1 MPSRFAM
8 PGLVDLAT
16 PTAALTRTGNDG
28 EAYTLVFSD
37 EFETPGRTFYP
48 GDDPFWT
55 AMDLWYWSTNDLE
68 YYTPGA
74 VTTADGAL
82 VITMQNTSAN
92 PWAGFNYTSG
102 MLQSW
107 NQFCFT
113 GGYIEV
119 ALILPGP
126 DSNTRGYWPGAWTM
140 GNLGRPGY
148 GATTDGTWPY
158 T

>member
-1 MPSRFAM
+1 MPTLID
-8 PGLVDLAT
+8 PET
-16 PTAALTRTGNDG
+16 PTSVHTRIGNDQKP
-28 EAYTLVFSD
+28 YTLVFSD
-37 EFETPGRTFYP
+37 EFNTPGRSFYP

-55 AMDLWYWSTNDLE
+55 AADLWYWSTNDLE
-68 YYTPGA
+68 WYTPSA
-74 VTTADGAL
+74 VTTANGAL
-82 VITMQNTSAN
+82 EIAMKDVSAN
-92 PWAGFNYTSG
+92 PYNGMNYTSG

-107 NQFCFT
+107 NQFCFSS
-113 GGYIEV
+113 GYIEV

-126 DSNTRGYWPGAWTM
+126 DSSTTGYWPGAWTM